1 MLRGLPSIIIVC
13 HKLSERWARLEK
25 KTITNRIKFKQNIFM
40 EAKLKKSS
48 QKKKKIVK
56 QTDNT
61 VLKLLLNENEANI
74 YMIVRNIRG
83 HP

>member
-13 HKLSERWARLEK
+13 QKLSERWARLEK

-40 EAKLKKSS
+40 EAKLKKI
-48 QKKKKIVK
+48 QPKKKIVK

-61 VLKLLLNENEANI
+61 VLKLLLNENEANM
-74 YMIVRNIRG
+74 YMIVRNIILF
-83 HP
+83 

>member
-13 HKLSERWARLEK
+13 QKLSERWARLEK
-25 KTITNRIKFKQNIFM
+25 KTITNRIKQNIFM

-61 VLKLLLNENEANI
+61 VLKLLLNENEANM
-74 YMIVRNIRG
+74 YMIVRNIILF
-83 HP
+83 

>member
-48 QKKKKIVK
+48 QKKIVK

-61 VLKLLLNENEANI
+61 VLKLLLNENEANM
-74 YMIVRNIRG
+74 YMIVRNIILF
-83 HP
+83 